1 MAWMLPAAIIGSA
14 LINRSSGKSSSG
26 SSGPVFK
33 PPMMSESQIG
43 QTIGDIRNYTSNP
56 FNLSPASSVY
66 RKPLETAIMNPYQ
79 PTSSENQLL
88 ENIMGQTSSQFARR
102 GLGGSPIAASSVAA
116 SIAPSMVQ
124 MRQNQIEA
132 IRQALQGDV
141 AEQGSLSQLNLQSW
155 LAKIQSLLS
164 LLETAGKY
172 QPLGQTST
180 QTGGKPGLFEGLPIS
195 FSYSNVGMKT
205 PGKGVTD

>member
-1 MAWMLPAAIIGSA
+1 MSGSFSFGRNKSEPVVDPALLNPQNINEVISRIMGLTGQGPQTFSPVTTNIEQSPFFSNFQSA
-14 LINRSSGKSSSG
+14 LNDRFT
-26 SSGPVFK
+26 P
-33 PPMMSESQIG
+33 
-43 QTIGDIRNYTSNP
+43 
-56 FNLSPASSVY
+56 
-66 RKPLETAIMNPYQ
+66 TAP
-79 PTSSENQLL
+79 ENQLL
-88 ENIMGQTSSQFARR
+88 ENIMGQTSAQFARR
-102 GLGGSPIAASSVAA
+102 GLGTSPIAASSTAA
-116 SIAPSMVQ
+116 SIAPSLVQ

-180 QTGGKPGLFEGLPIS
+180 QAGGKSGLLEGLPIS
-195 FSYSNVGMKT
+195 FSYSNVGMNT
-205 PGKGVTD
+205 PEKGVTN

>member
-1 MAWMLPAAIIGSA
+1 MIPVLQHLPVMLD
-14 LINRSSGKSSSG
+14 
-26 SSGPVFK
+26 V
-33 PPMMSESQIG
+33 
-43 QTIGDIRNYTSNP
+43 
-56 FNLSPASSVY
+56 
-66 RKPLETAIMNPYQ
+66 
-79 PTSSENQLL
+79 
-88 ENIMGQTSSQFARR
+88 
-102 GLGGSPIAASSVAA
+102 
-116 SIAPSMVQ
+116 
-124 MRQNQIEA
+124 QNQIEA